1 MDNDDNAYQGHG
13 LHLASE
19 ESSKISPVLRP
30 YALPKFDFDEGHL
43 RFDSLVE
50 NEVFLGIPSQE
61 DNQWIEDFSRGNSG
75 IEFSSS
81 AADSCSIPRHNVWSE
96 ATSSESVEM
105 LLKSV
110 GQEEIVAGE
119 SIVKESD
126 AGDVLPRLTEP
137 MDHNL
142 RQDDIADEV
151 KDQNSDLPPTEFLGS
166 FTSLDQNAEAGSVQ
180 SNYAS
185 QSQEVDLSAY
195 GYSSG
200 IGKKGS
206 SIGTEENLHV
216 ELKFNEVNVEE
227 DSTAAFESLNNKNQE
242 DSSISVV
249 EAGSAERSLP
259 NSMIGASQLNVE
271 HKISNASQESIGC
284 LQEELSKVGDHNV
297 HGKFFAEDDGKLSKI
312 TAEDSVT
319 NIHSVIHV
327 ASEVEDIAKSASV
340 TTNAD
345 IMESPSLPMEGN
357 TDLCSVDE
365 HSSGLAQSSRSI
377 CMTGGTEHLLQSESE
392 NLSGR
397 FSASPQNA
405 GDGSSSEP
413 TNKVCNTDS
422 CAFESQL
429 NKEPAQGAYTDKKDD
444 DLEISA
450 KVCTDT
456 TVVLTDAS
464 SAVQIESTEHGEHGN
479 DNGGDNV
486 FIAQESAPIGSVGA
500 EVTTENSK
508 PVDGAAEIHDDSQKA
523 ADHVLPTEP
532 AVSSGSC
539 VVLSSEKDINDGS
552 KNVTLQERDGRNYGS
567 DLDNMPSEISGS
579 YDVGN
584 KIPFSSLGEVAEGS
598 VGRTPESPFDTA
610 DGNKTGNLTSN
621 FFFFQFDCVW
631 LYIVL

>member
-1 MDNDDNAYQGHG
+1 MDNDDNDYQGHG

-61 DNQWIEDFSRGNSG
+61 DNQWIEDFSRGSSG

-126 AGDVLPRLTEP
+126 AGDVLPSLTEP

-142 RQDDIADEV
+142 RQDDIADGV
-151 KDQNSDLPPTEFLGS
+151 KDHNSDLPPTEFLGS
-166 FTSLDQNAEAGSVQ
+166 FTSLDQNPEVGSVQ

-185 QSQEVDLSAY
+185 QSQKVDLSAY

-206 SIGTEENLHV
+206 IGTEENLRV

-227 DSTAAFESLNNKNQE
+227 DNTAVVESLNNKNQE
-242 DSSISVV
+242 DSSISPV
-249 EAGSAERSLP
+249 ETGSTERSLP

-271 HKISNASQESIGC
+271 DKISNVSQESIGY
-284 LQEELSKVGDHNV
+284 LQEELSKVGDNNV
-297 HGKFFAEDDGKLSKI
+297 HGKSFAEDDGKLIKI
-312 TAEDSVT
+312 TTEDSVT

-327 ASEVEDIAKSASV
+327 ASEVEDIAKSASGNG
-340 TTNAD
+340 NAD
-345 IMESPSLPMEGN
+345 ILESPRLPMEGN
-357 TDLCSVDE
+357 IDLCSVEE

-377 CMTGGTEHLLQSESE
+377 CVTGGTEHALQSESE
-392 NLSGR
+392 KLLSGR
-397 FSASPQNA
+397 SSASPQDA
-405 GDGSSSEP
+405 GDGSSSGP
-413 TNKVCNTDS
+413 TMGVCNSDS

-429 NKEPAQGAYTDKKDD
+429 NKEPVRGAYTDKKDD
-444 DLEISA
+444 DLESSA
-450 KVCTDT
+450 KVCTDAI
-456 TVVLTDAS
+456 VVLTDAS
-464 SAVQIESTEHGEHGN
+464 SAVQIESTEHGN

-486 FIAQESAPIGSVGA
+486 FIPQESVPIGSVGA

-508 PVDGAAEIHDDSQKA
+508 PVDGAAEIHNDSPKA

-532 AVSSGSC
+532 TVSSDSC
-539 VVLSSEKDINDGS
+539 VVLSAEKDINDGS
-552 KNVTLQERDGRNYGS
+552 KNVTLQERDGR
-567 DLDNMPSEISGS
+567 DLHNMPSETAGS

-584 KIPFSSLGEVAEGS
+584 KILFSSSGEVAEGS
-598 VGRTPESPFDTA
+598 VGKTPESPLDAA
-610 DGNKTGNLTSN
+610 DGNKTGILTSL
-621 FFFFQFDCVW
+621 FFFQFECVCF
-631 LYIVL
+631 YIVL